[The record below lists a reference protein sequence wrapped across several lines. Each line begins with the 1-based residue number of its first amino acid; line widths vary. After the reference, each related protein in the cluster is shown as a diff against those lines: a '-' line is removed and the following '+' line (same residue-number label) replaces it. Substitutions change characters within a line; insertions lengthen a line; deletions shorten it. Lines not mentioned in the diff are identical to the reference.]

1 MYIRSTDFPIIFQ
14 GGNHESE
21 IEVKETRVDSDGED
35 IDVSLGHRK
44 EDNGNTNFGFLT
56 NWWSAVH
63 PCKL

>member
-1 MYIRSTDFPIIFQ
+1 MYIRSTDFHIIFQ

-21 IEVKETRVDSDGED
+21 IEVKETRVESDGED

-56 NWWSAVH
+56 N
-63 PCKL
+63 